1 MDALKNAISGNKTS
15 STGQQSTSNTQ
26 STTSGQNQDYGD
38 KGKTCLPY
46 IHPHVFCWP
55 LTDLFIAFKAAND
68 KAGWGLDES
77 KREKISD
84 FGRSAYEKAT
94 G

>member
-46 IHPHVFCWP
+46 IHPHVFC
-55 LTDLFIAFKAAND
+55 
-68 KAGWGLDES
+68 
-77 KREKISD
+77 
-84 FGRSAYEKAT
+84 
-94 G
+94 

>member
-38 KGKTCLPY
+38 K
-46 IHPHVFCWP
+46 
-55 LTDLFIAFKAAND
+55 AFKAAND

-94 G
+94 GNKVDPKYSN